1 MKHLKIVTYILFI
14 LAITSCTDTLM
25 GDKGELDEDIYLNYQ
40 TVTDLELPFEDEW
53 FVVNGGKTHFE
64 GAHHF
69 TSRGEGGRYA
79 IDFLIVQDTILP
91 DGTVRKKNYTGDWRQ
106 NENHYCFGK
115 RLNAPADGKIIDLV
129 NTIDDNQ
136 VGTTNNDQPG
146 GNYIIIDHLN
156 GETSIL
162 AHLKKGSIIVAIG
175 DTVVKGQEVGK
186 AGNSGASDRPHLH
199 YQLEG
204 TSGQLGGLGLP
215 AQFLNYYEDDTFV
228 ERGEPVR
235 SQEVRKN

>member
-1 MKHLKIVTYILFI
+1 MKHIKIVAYILFA

-25 GDKGELDEDIYLNYQ
+25 GDEGKLDEDIYLNYQ
-40 TVTDLELPFEDEW
+40 TITELELPFEDEW

-69 TSRGEGGRYA
+69 TSHGGGERYA
-79 IDFLIVQDTILP
+79 IDFIIVRDTILP
-91 DGTVRKKNYTGDWRQ
+91 DGTVRRKNYTGDRRQ
-106 NENHYCFGK
+106 KENHYCFGK
-115 RLNAPADGKIIDLV
+115 RLNTPGDGKIIEVV
-129 NTIDDNQ
+129 NTIEDNQ

-175 DTVVKGQEVGK
+175 DTVVKGQEVGQ
-186 AGNSGASDRPHLH
+186 AGNSGASETPHLH

-204 TSGQLGGLGLP
+204 TSGKLRKLGLP
-215 AQFLNYYEDDTFV
+215 AQFLNYYEDDIFV

-235 SQEVRKN
+235 GQEVRKN